1 MHTDNQIK
9 CSNCGYDLQG
19 LTLSALCPECG
30 ESRKTSASSYEVDS
44 SEKAPSKML
53 KMIDANVAVK
63 GLEDVPDIR
72 NRVKYW
78 MRIGALF
85 VFSLALLQFL
95 VMFALI
101 PIPLY
106 RVALFGMSLF
116 WPAVVVGMM
125 PASVDNAMPPIYRLI
140 RKWIPPSQW
149 CWAIGYVLW
158 FVLYLPTE
166 EVTFGGNFKQC
177 ALPFYAHLVAGL
189 GFAGLAFWLHDLALR
204 VGLDFVAKK
213 CNIMTFAILSIGL
226 IVFIAPWNRI
236 ATDPAGEVPSVPSVV
251 NWLFLILL
259 LFPWIWVLVSFG
271 RGLLE
276 FASDS
281 DWSMKYEGDQEG
293 RQDRIRE
300 KREAYEKERG
310 W

>member
-1 MHTDNQIK
+1 MHTDDQIK
-9 CSNCGYDLQG
+9 CANCGYDLRG
-19 LTLSALCPECG
+19 LVSSALCPECG
-30 ESRKTSASSYEVDS
+30 ESRKASASSYEVEP
-44 SEKAPSKML
+44 SENAPNKIL

-72 NRVKYW
+72 KRVNYW
-78 MRIGALF
+78 MRVGALF
-85 VFSLALLQFL
+85 VFALALLQFL

-106 RVALFGMSLF
+106 RIALFGMSLF

-125 PASVDNAMPPIYRLI
+125 PASVDNAMPPIYRWI

-177 ALPFYAHLVAGL
+177 DLPFYAHLVAGL
-189 GFAGLAFWLHDLALR
+189 GLAGLAFWLHDLALR

-226 IVFIAPWNRI
+226 IVFIAPWKRI
-236 ATDPAGEVPSVPSVV
+236 AIDPAGEVPSVVY
-251 NWLFLILL
+251 WLFLILL
-259 LFPWIWVLVSFG
+259 LFPWILILISFG

-281 DWSMKYEGDQEG
+281 GWSMKHEGDQEG
-293 RQDRIRE
+293 RLDRIRE
-300 KREAYEKERG
+300 KREAYEKESG